1 MYNICDSL
9 AIIPDII
16 RIWLLYYYNN
26 YSIQVYLIKVE
37 RYFMARYEL
46 SKINK
51 VRTFGANINF
61 KTRLHLFSV
70 IAKTR
75 DLERGKFDWSGVYI
89 QCRDIK

>member
-1 MYNICDSL
+1 
-9 AIIPDII
+9 
-16 RIWLLYYYNN
+16 
-26 YSIQVYLIKVE
+26 
-37 RYFMARYEL
+37 MARYEL

-51 VRTFGANINF
+51 VRTFGTNINF